1 MGRYY
6 IPPDNHFAAKHK
18 LTLRELDILRLI
30 AQGLPYKEIARTIHI
45 AHSTTQNY
53 GKTIIRK
60 TGANNMIQAV
70 VMFVLDE
77 ARQESNNVLEQS

>member
-6 IPPDNHFAAKHK
+6 IPPDNRFAAEHK
-18 LTLRELDILRLI
+18 LTQRELDVLRLI

-45 AHSTTQNY
+45 AHGTMQNY

-60 TGANNMIQAV
+60 TGANNMIQVV

-77 ARQESNNVLEQS
+77 AHNELVTD